1 MPSSPWLLRPPGS
14 RATALRLFCFPY
26 AGGGG
31 SVYMPWARQ
40 APAGVEVCA
49 VQPPGRESRLN
60 EPPCTRIPELID
72 AALGALQPYLDL
84 PFAVFG
90 HSMGAL
96 LAFEFARRVRRAGGP
111 TPVRLF
117 VSGHRAP
124 DLPRHHA
131 AIAHLSDAEFVA
143 EIRRRYAGV
152 PTEILEQPELLALF
166 LPCLRA
172 DMSLIEHYRC
182 EADEPLDCPIS
193 AYGGRDDAEAGEA
206 ELGAWRAHTRAGFT
220 VQRFPGGHFYL
231 RHARTELLTAVCGDL
246 APAGEPA
253 LGATLP
259 G

>member
-1 MPSSPWLLRPPGS
+1 MRSSPWLLRPPGG
-14 RATALRLFCFPY
+14 RDAALRLFCFPY

-31 SVYMPWARQ
+31 SLYMPWARQ

-60 EPPCTRIPELID
+60 ERPYTRLAELVD
-72 AALGALQPYLDL
+72 AALEALQRYLDV

-96 LAFEFARRVRRAGGP
+96 LAFEFARRARRAGGP
-111 TPVRLF
+111 APIRLF

-124 DLPRHHA
+124 DLPRQHA
-131 AIAHLSDAEFVA
+131 AIAHLPDAEFVA

-152 PTEILEQPELLALF
+152 PAEILEQPELLALF

-172 DMSLIEHYRC
+172 DMSAIELYRC
-182 EADEPLDCPIS
+182 EAEEPLDCPIS
-193 AYGGRDDAEAGEA
+193 AYGGRDDPEAGEA

-220 VQRFPGGHFYL
+220 LRRFAGSHFYL
-231 RHARTELLTAVCGDL
+231 RHARTELLTAVCDDL
-246 APAGEPA
+246 ATAGEPA
-253 LGATLP
+253 LGATRP
-259 G
+259 